1 MCICFQGNTVLHY
14 AVSHANY
21 DITRALLD
29 TGVVNVNTQ
38 NKAGYTP
45 VMLVAICEI
54 KNADEKTTISH
65 LLSKAD
71 INIRATQVCINI
83 SVYIRVI
90 CSLCTIQSYLLSVYN
105 SELSA
110 LCVSG
115 GQPLCSHA

>member
-45 VMLVAICEI
+45 VMLAAICEI
-54 KNADEKTTISH
+54 KNADDKTTIRH

-71 INIRATQVCINI
+71 INIRATQVCINK
-83 SVYIRVI
+83 
-90 CSLCTIQSYLLSVYN
+90 YLYT

-110 LCVSG
+110 LCV
-115 GQPLCSHA
+115 